1 MFFVLFF
8 LSDIFDAMFP
18 VTHIAGETVIQQGTF
33 TIFWFMIWGV
43 GEFFFVVGDEISDL
57 VLAWTWTTNPL

>member
-1 MFFVLFF
+1 MVQMCFFF

-33 TIFWFMIWGV
+33 TIFCCFINWAV
-43 GEFFFVVGDEISDL
+43 GEFSFL
-57 VLAWTWTTNPL
+57 VCD